1 MERIWLSFQ
10 CTYAPFVLL
19 TVLWH
24 HCLLCY
30 LCSGS
35 QNIPQ
40 LGKIFFANFR
50 WGLLYFQTTSTGIKN
65 GIFTQQVDLINHGL
79 NRQRAEENEMDGIP
93 FAERSLTYK
102 ELTDLN
108 TVTHSLQMII
118 VFSSDFRICM
128 LRLDRRTLVTSF
140 GYEVTLKSFPANS
153 HSRYFP
159 LWMASNLPTTAIA
172 VLKLSLIITSS
183 CLGLRILQK
192 SRINCVM
199 W

>member
-1 MERIWLSFQ
+1 M
-10 CTYAPFVLL
+10 CVCVLL
-19 TVLWH
+19 SYQLLVCFEYSDRRNDSIKSNLGNDFCYVKSQDDFQAVLEIPTNVSKLNGENLAKLSMYLCSFCFVDSFMN

-108 TVTHSLQMII
+108 TVTHSL
-118 VFSSDFRICM
+118 
-128 LRLDRRTLVTSF
+128 
-140 GYEVTLKSFPANS
+140 
-153 HSRYFP
+153 
-159 LWMASNLPTTAIA
+159 
-172 VLKLSLIITSS
+172 SL
-183 CLGLRILQK
+183 
-192 SRINCVM
+192 
-199 W
+199 